1 MRNHRLSSA
10 AVAILAGLSAAW
22 GPASQPAEL
31 TGLARIRA
39 DAAAARSLVR
49 SDLGRAFLSA
59 VDALPAIAERP
70 IYHNPKTRRILSPG
84 SYEKADAAARAGF
97 ERDTINEENYYFTKY
112 GTPVAYARAIDLLGQ
127 NGLSTLRGA
136 RLLDFG
142 YGGIGHLRML
152 ATLGCDA
159 VGVDVDPFLH
169 ELYSEPQDQGAVSN
183 RAGASGRVTVLD
195 GHWPG
200 DAAIRRA
207 AGKEFDIIVSK
218 NTLKNGYIHPAEKVD
233 KRMTIDL
240 GASDEEFVRAVYES
254 LRPGGWFLIYN
265 VCPGPNQPGKPY
277 IPWADGRCPF
287 ARADLEKQGF
297 RVVKFD
303 ESDTSTIHQFGHA
316 FGWDAGERP

>member
-39 DAAAARSLVR
+39 DAAARDR
-49 SDLGRAFLSA
+49 WCGRIWGVLFLSA
-59 VDALPAIAERP
+59 T
-70 IYHNPKTRRILSPG
+70 TRRRRSPSGRSITIPRRGTSPG

-127 NGLSTLRGA
+127 NAWPTLRAA

-218 NTLKNGYIHPAEKVD
+218 NTSRTATSIRPRRSHWAT
-233 KRMTIDL
+233 TIDL
-240 GASDEEFVRAVYES
+240 ERQRRRVQARQQP
-254 LRPGGWFLIYN
+254 LRPGKWFLIYN
-265 VCPGPNQPGKPY
+265 VCLG
-277 IPWADGRCPF
+277 
-287 ARADLEKQGF
+287 
-297 RVVKFD
+297 
-303 ESDTSTIHQFGHA
+303 
-316 FGWDAGERP
+316 